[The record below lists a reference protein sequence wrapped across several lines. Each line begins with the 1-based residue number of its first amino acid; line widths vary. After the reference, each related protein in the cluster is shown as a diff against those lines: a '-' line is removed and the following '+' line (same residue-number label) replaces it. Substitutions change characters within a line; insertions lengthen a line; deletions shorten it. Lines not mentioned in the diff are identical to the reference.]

1 MASFAAAPMLETAVP
16 APRAWHGPLLAREH
30 YLVPIPAGVLAE
42 LHAALAELRRAP
54 VPTLLLLPEHF
65 ALAATARFMGE
76 VRARLD
82 DGPGFVML
90 DRLPVDAMERD
101 EAIALYWLLMNFL
114 EPPVAQEWKGTVI
127 YDVRHDG
134 QEYTQDTRVAL
145 TPEGLEMHTDSSM
158 GEAPPSYVSLFC
170 LRPARSG
177 GMSIVSSSAAA
188 HNFFL
193 AEHPAL
199 LRRLYEVFYRDHQE
213 YQAADAAATNFR
225 PVFAW
230 DGRLRTR
237 FNARHIVRGYEKTG
251 RTLDADGARA
261 VRLMDEFLGDPAHR
275 LDLWLERPD
284 PGPEQPADR
293 ARPHALPGSRG
304 PGPAQAPRAALASRR
319 RPPAVPRL
327 APRSRTASR
336 RAPGPD
342 SARAPGPAGPSG
354 AASRPRRSTGTRACC
369 PAAPGGS
376 TERAWACRRR
386 AAPAESSAGS
396 GSTPSDTAR

>member
-261 VRLMDEFLGDPAHR
+261 VRLMDEFLGDPVHR
-275 LDLWLERPD
+275 LDLWLERGQIQVLNNRLIVHGRTPYQDHEDPD
-284 PGPEQPADR
+284 QRRHLVRLWLRAGDR
-293 ARPHALPGSRG
+293 RQFRG
-304 PGPAQAPRAALASRR
+304 
-319 RPPAVPRL
+319 
-327 APRSRTASR
+327 
-336 RAPGPD
+336 
-342 SARAPGPAGPSG
+342 
-354 AASRPRRSTGTRACC
+354 
-369 PAAPGGS
+369 
-376 TERAWACRRR
+376 
-386 AAPAESSAGS
+386 
-396 GSTPSDTAR
+396 